1 MTGIDT
7 AALAERYRRVLDDIA
22 DATNA
27 AGRDAAEVTT
37 IVVTKFHPA
46 ELVRALADFGQR
58 HVGESRLQEFTPKAA
73 SLADLDLDWH
83 FIGQLQS
90 KKAAKALE
98 HAGTVHSLD
107 RRSLLTALAS
117 SGRAADV
124 FIQVNLTDDA
134 ARGGVLPADL
144 PEFAEAV
151 LAVPT
156 LRLRGLMAVAGLEA
170 APRAEFARVRELR
183 DRLLLPIAPDA
194 TALSMGMSGDYRD
207 AIAEG
212 ATHLR
217 IGTAITGKRPDP
229 AYAQS

>member
-1 MTGIDT
+1 MTDLDS
-7 AALAERYRRVLDDIA
+7 AALADRTARVLADVA
-22 DATNA
+22 DAAAA
-27 AGRDAAEVTT
+27 AGRNAGEVTT

-46 ELVRALADFGQR
+46 ELVRALAELGQR
-58 HVGESRLQEFTPKAA
+58 HLGESRLQEFAPKAQ
-73 SLADLDLDWH
+73 SLRDLDLDWH

-90 KKAAKALE
+90 KKAARALE
-98 HAGTVHSLD
+98 HAGTIHSLD
-107 RRSLLTALAS
+107 RRSLLTALAA

-124 FIQVNLTDDA
+124 FIQVNLTDDP
-134 ARGGVLPADL
+134 ARGGVSAADL

-151 LAVPT
+151 LAVPA
-156 LRLRGLMAVAGLEA
+156 LRLRGLMAVAGLGAE
-170 APRAEFARVRELR
+170 PRAEFARVRELR
-183 DRLLLPIAPDA
+183 DRLLTPIAPAA

-229 AYAQS
+229 AYARS